1 MYHCLDCGADFDEPV
16 FWQERHGLAP
26 DEGPG
31 ETWSGCPECLG
42 AFEEVFVTGECCREA
57 C

>member
-1 MYHCLDCGADFDEPV
+1 MYHCLECGEIFDEPV
-16 FWQERHGLAP
+16 YWQERHGL
-26 DEGPG
+26 DRFEGPG

-42 AFEEVFVTGECCREA
+42 AYEEVFVTGECCREA